1 MNRGEGWGTLP
12 RGCYFSFREIA
23 KGAMDKPS
31 LSEPALRRIKAVRLE
46 AGADLLNGLDA
57 FWHGIGMSTKALRE
71 HDPSELIPFFERYAE
86 KLFEAEAR
94 EWLAC
99 FTDPEAYTGHVV
111 MLRMAIA
118 DRICPTQTIF
128 PDDSRATDWK
138 DLLRVV
144 KARAAES
151 GRKGA
156 LGEFGRISGDW
167 ENYLDHSFSRCFLK
181 GRITTMTPD
190 GDTAAKSFRALFWLK
205 YLFHLRLFTTRQIFH
220 HRLCMH
226 LSVVLRAWEGQAYR
240 HMADAV
246 PPPANEGLRALPE
259 TADPAGDSLAAG
271 PPAPR
276 KRGPKPDHD
285 TAARIADVVARIA
298 PSGDWRSKLDEI
310 CEALDEEHIP
320 VPRTW
325 RRNRKCREWIDCDD
339 RDLIVKAI
347 AYRLG
352 QARQR
357 KKNTPE
363 TLS

>member
-1 MNRGEGWGTLP
+1 
-12 RGCYFSFREIA
+12 
-23 KGAMDKPS
+23 MDKPS
-31 LSEPALRRIKAVRLE
+31 LSEPALRRIKAVQLE

-94 EWLAC
+94 EWLVC
-99 FTDPEAYTGHVV
+99 FTDPEVYTRHVD

-118 DRICPTQTIF
+118 DRICPTQTLF
-128 PDDSRATDWK
+128 PDDFRATDWK
-138 DLLRVV
+138 DLLRIV

-151 GRKGA
+151 GRKSV

-167 ENYLDHSFSRCFLK
+167 ENYLDHSFSRRFLK
-181 GRITTMTPD
+181 GRITTITAD
-190 GDTAAKSFRALFWLK
+190 GDSAARSFRVLFWLK

-226 LSVVLRAWEGQAYR
+226 LSVVLRAWEGQGYR
-240 HMADAV
+240 QMADAV

-259 TADPAGDSLAAG
+259 TADPAGDSVAAA

-276 KRGPKPDHD
+276 KRGPKPDHE
-285 TAARIADVVARIA
+285 TASRVSEIIAMVAR
-298 PSGDWRSKLDEI
+298 SSDWKNKLEDV
-310 CEALDEEHIP
+310 CSALDKAELP
-320 VPRTW
+320 YPKTW
-325 RRNRKCREWIDCDD
+325 PK
-339 RDLIVKAI
+339 RDLKLTSWADGAAFEPALAKKAI
-347 AYRLG
+347 EHLLKLAK
-352 QARQR
+352 QR
-357 KKNTPE
+357 KKSPPE